1 MSDKRTR
8 RFVYDPTNPPQDET
22 NWARVDG
29 MTDEEINAA
38 AAADPDAPPLSE
50 EELAE
55 FRRTLDPKSVR
66 EATGLTQEEFA
77 RTFAIPL
84 GTERDWEQR
93 RTRPD
98 RAPEIA
104 LGDFSQHDQ
113 LVKPVRLADQ
123 QTARLRHAFDDE

>member
-1 MSDKRTR
+1 MNDKRTR
-8 RFVYDPTNPPQDET
+8 RFVYDPANPPQDET
-22 NWARVDG
+22 NWTRVDG

-84 GTERDWEQR
+84 GTVRDWEQR

-98 RAPEIA
+98 RAAENYLRVIATNPEA
-104 LGDFSQHDQ
+104 A
-113 LVKPVRLADQ
+113 K
-123 QTARLRHAFDDE
+123 HAVGCR